1 MLKQDHFFACLAAIL
16 RLPAFLLLE
25 KWLQSSKGEVWSQ
38 KHVAATLVVV
48 CALLLRT
55 DAWWLVGKNGNN
67 HQCPSRG
74 NSKAYIATHRQA
86 SNRCSGGRE
95 NSPAGYSQLGVDCIK
110 GCARNYR
117 CHFGHYGL
125 LSNNC
130 HKFANLRP
138 GVICVAILIPL
149 LLLFLPQD
157 ILITLYKM
165 LGFILYGELRGTS
178 DPSKNI

>member
-1 MLKQDHFFACLAAIL
+1 MD
-16 RLPAFLLLE
+16 
-25 KWLQSSKGEVWSQ
+25 SKTIF
-38 KHVAATLVVV
+38 ATLVVV

-67 HQCPSRG
+67 HQCPSRGGANPYYFGTTNLWCMHKGKRGPPSRGIWELKHRFIYYQGYYIEFLG

-130 HKFANLRP
+130 HKFANRISAVL
-138 GVICVAILIPL
+138 C
-149 LLLFLPQD
+149 
-157 ILITLYKM
+157 
-165 LGFILYGELRGTS
+165 TS
-178 DPSKNI
+178 GRSCPS